1 MVNKIDS
8 NFTGLRYTLEVPGT
22 PKGLTGSE
30 VWLEL
35 EPNSYSDFGGTTTL
49 TKRTPIVANRM
60 TRKGRTTDLDAK
72 AGFAIDFTSDNM
84 APLMPTFFFA
94 AWRKGATSEA
104 DAPALSSTGNS
115 LTKTGAFASGY
126 KVGSL
131 ILLSGY
137 ATPANNVLTTVS
149 TLTSADS
156 IDVAATLVTEASP
169 PAAALAKVVG
179 FKCAS
184 ADVTIAVTDPTHPV
198 MGSTVLDFTTL
209 GLIPGQ
215 WIFIGGDISGGEF
228 AVAGNNGLARI
239 SAIAA
244 HALTFDKTQNTMG
257 ADAGTGKTVELFFA
271 DHIMN
276 ENDPELI
283 VAQTIQFERSL
294 SSAGFEYVEG
304 SYSNTM
310 SIEMKAADKV
320 TMALEFQALAY
331 LDVEFG
337 ARKTGTF
344 PDIETDPT
352 AYNTATDMVR
362 IRASEQDSASPLFS
376 FIQTMTI
383 KIANN
388 VAPLKALGV
397 LGAFDVSVGDFD
409 VTGDITAYFSDV
421 AAIDAVRNADTL
433 TVDWSFMLN
442 NRGWVY
448 DIPTLTFDK
457 GTLDVVKDQ
466 AITIPVGVNAAED
479 NSLRTVLIADYFAYL
494 PTVAM
499 P

>member
-8 NFTGLRYTLEVPGT
+8 NFTGLRYTLETPGV

-72 AGFAIDFTSDNM
+72 AGFAVDFTSDNM

-94 AWRKGATSEA
+94 AWRKAATKEVL
-104 DAPALSSTGNS
+104 DAALASTGNAV
-115 LTKTGAFASGY
+115 TKTGAFAAGF
-126 KVGSL
+126 KVGS
-131 ILLSGY
+131 IVLLSGY
-137 ATPANNVLTTVS
+137 ATPANNGLKSVE
-149 TLTSADS
+149 TLTSADA
-156 IDVAATLVTEASP
+156 IALNETLVTEASP
-169 PAAALAKVVG
+169 PAAALVKVVG
-179 FKCAS
+179 FKGAA
-184 ADVTIAVTDPTHPV
+184 ADLTIAVTDPTHPV
-198 MGSTVLDFTTL
+198 LGSTLLDFTTL

-215 WIFIGGDISGGEF
+215 WVFIGGDVSGTSF

-239 SAIAA
+239 SAVAT

-257 ADAGTGKTVELFFA
+257 ADAGTGKTVQIFFA

-276 ENDPELI
+276 ENDPDLI

-294 SSAGFEYVEG
+294 SSAGFEYIEG
-304 SYSNTM
+304 AYSNTM

-331 LDVEFG
+331 TDVEVG
-337 ARKTGTF
+337 ARKAGTF
-344 PDIETDPT
+344 PDIETDPV

-397 LGAFDVSVGDFD
+397 LGAFDVSIGDFD
-409 VTGDITAYFSDV
+409 VTGDITAYFSDIT
-421 AAIDAVRNADTL
+421 AIDAVRNADTL

-494 PTVAM
+494 PDVAM